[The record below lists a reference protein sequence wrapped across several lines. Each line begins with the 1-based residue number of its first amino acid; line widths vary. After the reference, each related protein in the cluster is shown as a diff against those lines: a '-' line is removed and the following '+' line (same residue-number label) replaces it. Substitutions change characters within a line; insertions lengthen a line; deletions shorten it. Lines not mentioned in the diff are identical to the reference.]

1 MQVGFIG
8 TGNMGRILIEA
19 FLRARALKPGQIH
32 ASNRTFAKAVEL
44 AKAYPGLN
52 VYPGNGRVAQKS
64 DLLFLCVKPLD
75 YRRVIEEIARDIRE
89 EQIVISI
96 TSPVS
101 IADLE
106 SRLKGKIAKVI
117 PSITNQ
123 AGKGATLLMA
133 GPRLKSED
141 KEKLYSL
148 LGTISQPLWLD
159 EKYTRISSD
168 IASCGPAFLSFLMER
183 MAKAAEE
190 VTGLPRHQAITLITH
205 MFIGTAALLEEGMDL
220 ETLRQKVTVPGG
232 VTAVG
237 LDVLDRETEELFH
250 KLFKA
255 THHKFDRDVQ
265 KVYELFHR
273 HRPD

>member
-1 MQVGFIG
+1 MGMQVGFIG

-19 FLRARALKPGQIH
+19 FIRARALKPGQIH
-32 ASNRTFAKAVEL
+32 ASNRTFAKAVDL
-44 AKAYPGLN
+44 AKTYPGLN

-64 DLLFLCVKPLD
+64 DLLFLCVKPLE
-75 YRRVIEEIARDIRE
+75 YKTVIEEIAQNIRE

-123 AGKGATLLMA
+123 VGKGVTLLMA
-133 GPRLKSED
+133 GSRLKSRE
-141 KEKLYSL
+141 KEQLFSL
-148 LGTISQPLWLD
+148 LSKISQPIWLE
-159 EKYTRISSD
+159 EKYTRVASD
-168 IASCGPAFLSFLMER
+168 ITSCGPAFISFLMER
-183 MAKAAEE
+183 MACAAEE
-190 VTGLPRHQAITLITH
+190 VTGLPQPQALTLITH
-205 MFIGTAALLEEGMDL
+205 MLAGTAALLENNMSL
-220 ETLRQKVTVPGG
+220 ETLRQMVTVPGG

-237 LDVLDRETEELFH
+237 LAVLDEETKTLFH

-255 THHKFDRDVQ
+255 THQKFDQDVQ
-265 KVYELFHR
+265 KVYELFQG
-273 HRPD
+273 